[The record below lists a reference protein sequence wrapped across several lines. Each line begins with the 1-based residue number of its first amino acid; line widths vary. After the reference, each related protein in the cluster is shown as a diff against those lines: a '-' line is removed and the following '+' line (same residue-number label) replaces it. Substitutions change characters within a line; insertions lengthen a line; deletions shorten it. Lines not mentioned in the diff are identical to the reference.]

1 MRLTRLPTRWWLPLL
16 LVGILTTAACG
27 SSGPRQDQA
36 PESPTTYEADAFVLD
51 DPGRDPVMCFGAI
64 ADSRPPQCD
73 GTPIAGWDWDS
84 VEGEETAGGSTWGS
98 FHLVGT
104 YDGTTFTVLE
114 VGSPKPPDASGSDP
128 VDAACAEPDGGW
140 TSPDL
145 SKAGDADVRDLMRVM
160 EDEPDFAGLWID
172 YVAEPVGEGTVE
184 PGGIIANVAFT
195 GDLERHT
202 AQIRERWGGPLCVVQ
217 HERTYA
223 ELRRIQQELGDG
235 AASELGLEMTWSSV
249 DIQGNVVELGV
260 VVADEAARA
269 AVDARYGVGSV
280 ELQPHLEPVS

>member
-1 MRLTRLPTRWWLPLL
+1 MSRDLSLRDSGLGALGRRAGAS
-16 LVGILTTAACG
+16 GIRVRPPKAPH
-27 SSGPRQDQA
+27 PRYA
-36 PESPTTYEADAFVLD
+36 KWPGE
-51 DPGRDPVMCFGAI
+51 GRDQNKCTPQG
-64 ADSRPPQCD
+64 PPN
-73 GTPIAGWDWDS
+73 
-84 VEGEETAGGSTWGS
+84 
-98 FHLVGT
+98 
-104 YDGTTFTVLE
+104 
-114 VGSPKPPDASGSDP
+114 PPDASGGDP

-145 SKAGDADVRDLMRVM
+145 SKAGDADVRDLMRAM
-160 EDEPDFAGLWID
+160 KDEPDFAGLWID
-172 YVAEPVGEGTVE
+172 YVAEPVDEGAVE

-195 GDLERHT
+195 GDLGRHT

-217 HERTYA
+217 RERTYT
-223 ELRRIQQELGDG
+223 ELRGIQRELGDG

>member
-1 MRLTRLPTRWWLPLL
+1 MRLTRLPTRWWLALL
-16 LVGILTTAACG
+16 LTGILTTAACG

-36 PESPTTYEADAFVLD
+36 PESPTYEAEAFVLD
-51 DPGRDPVMCFGAI
+51 DPRRDPVICLGSI
-64 ADSRPPQCD
+64 ADSLPPQCD
-73 GTPIAGWDWDS
+73 GTPLAGWDWGS
-84 VEGEETAGGSTWGS
+84 VEGEETARRSTWGS
-98 FHLVGT
+98 FHLVGS

-114 VGSPKPPDASGSDP
+114 AGPPKPPDASGGDP
-128 VDAACAEPDGGW
+128 VDAACAQADGGW
-140 TSPDL
+140 TSPDI
-145 SKAGDADVRDLMRVM
+145 SKTSDADVRDLMRAM
-160 EDEPDFAGLWID
+160 EDEPELAGLWID

-223 ELRRIQQELGDG
+223 ELRRIQRELGNG
-235 AASELGLEMTWSSV
+235 AALELGLEMTWSSV

-269 AVDARYGVGSV
+269 AVDGRYGVGSV